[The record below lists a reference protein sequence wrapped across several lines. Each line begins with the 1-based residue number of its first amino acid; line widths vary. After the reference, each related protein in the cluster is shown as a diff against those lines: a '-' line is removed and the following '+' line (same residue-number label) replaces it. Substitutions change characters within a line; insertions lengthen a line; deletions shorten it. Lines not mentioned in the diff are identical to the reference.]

1 MNTKKINVGLY
12 GDGSRGA
19 RLRAEY
25 IACDRA
31 EECSLYKSGK
41 CFNVTT
47 LFGLRCPIGTMWSVD
62 GGMKQSKAFRNM
74 QVQVRADPLYA
85 KLKYPYHEQIGR
97 IGDDAFLGVL
107 HIRIE
112 DQNGRLNVSD
122 PGFGNNRVVVKRDT
136 LTPENLN
143 RICAYQPRAF
153 MGGVITS
160 YQEETVPNFL
170 HQLSLLFP
178 DEYAAL
184 IAEYPEYAEKK
195 PNFIGRI
202 AKLATC
208 NPACEYKDGGS
219 VFRFDGDW
227 LICDCYKSS
236 FAPFGGKGA
245 MLKIQLTDEMT
256 VKITDNAQVL
266 PETVLL

>member
-12 GDGSRGA
+12 GDGSRSS

-25 IACDRA
+25 IYCDRA
-31 EECSLYKSGK
+31 DECSLYKSGK

-47 LFGLRCPIGTMWSVD
+47 PFGRRCPIGERRCVD
-62 GGMKQSKAFRNM
+62 GGTKRSNKFYDVSCEAKT
-74 QVQVRADPLYA
+74 DSCYA
-85 KLKYPYHEQIGR
+85 KLKYPHHEFVGR
-97 IGDDAFLGVL
+97 IGDDAYLCPPYVEIKECDGWL
-107 HIRIE
+107 SA
-112 DQNGRLNVSD
+112 SD
-122 PGFGNNRVVVKRDT
+122 PGFGCNWVVVKRDV

-143 RICAYQPRAF
+143 RVCSYRPRNLMCDTITEYQK
-153 MGGVITS
+153 
-160 YQEETVPNFL
+160 ETVPNFL

-184 IAEYPEYAEKK
+184 ISEHPEYAEKK

-208 NPACEYKDGGS
+208 NPACEYMDGKN
-219 VFRFDGDW
+219 VFRMEGDW
-227 LICDCYKSS
+227 LVCDCYKSA
-236 FAPFGGKGA
+236 FTPFWGEGA
-245 MLKIQLTDEMT
+245 ILKIQLTDEMR
-256 VKITDNAQVL
+256 VKVTDNAQVL

>member
-1 MNTKKINVGLY
+1 MNQRKINVGLY

-25 IACDRA
+25 IYCDRA
-31 EECSLYKSGK
+31 DECSLYKSGK

-47 LFGLRCPIGTMWSVD
+47 PFGKRCPIGERRCED
-62 GGMKQSKAFRNM
+62 GGTKQSKAFRNM
-74 QVQVRADPLYA
+74 QIHVHADPLYA
-85 KLKYPYHEQIGR
+85 KLSYPYHEKIGR
-97 IGDDAFLGVL
+97 IGDDVYLGIPY
-107 HIRIE
+107 IRIE
-112 DQNGRLNVSD
+112 EQNGRLNVLNL
-122 PGFGNNRVVVKRDT
+122 GFGNNGVVVKRDT

-143 RICAYQPRAF
+143 RICAYLPRSI
-153 MGGVITS
+153 MGGIITE
-160 YQEETVPNFL
+160 YQEEIVPNFL

-208 NPACEYKDGGS
+208 NPVCEYEDGRS

-227 LICDCYKSS
+227 LVCDCYKSA
-236 FAPFGGKGA
+236 FAPFNGNDA

>member
-1 MNTKKINVGLY
+1 MNQRKINVGLY

-47 LFGLRCPIGTMWSVD
+47 FLGLRCPIGDRRSVD
-62 GGMKQSKAFRNM
+62 VGTKQSKAFRNM
-74 QVQVRADPLYA
+74 KVQVRADPLYA
-85 KLKYPYHEQIGR
+85 KLNYPSDEYIGR
-97 IGDDAFLGVL
+97 IGDDAYLCPPFVK
-107 HIRIE
+107 IE
-112 DQNGRLNVSD
+112 DWNGRLNVSD
-122 PGFGNNRVVVKRDT
+122 PGFGCNWIIVKRET

-143 RICAYQPRAF
+143 RICSYRPRSL
-153 MGGVITS
+153 MGNTITN
-160 YQEETVPNFL
+160 YQEKTVPNFL
-170 HQLSLLFP
+170 RQLSQLFP

-184 IAEYPEYAEKK
+184 IAEYPEYAGKK
-195 PNFIGRI
+195 PSFVGRI

-208 NPACEYKDGGS
+208 NPACEYIDGNS
-219 VFRFDGDW
+219 VFRMDGDW
-227 LICDCYKSS
+227 LVCDCYKSA
-236 FAPFGGKGA
+236 FAPFWGKDA
-245 MLKIQLTDEMT
+245 MLKIQLTDEMR